1 MTSQLFQTIHLT
13 GFGIYSSV
21 VVFFTVY
28 ITFCR
33 LSKSRTPLTAVRR
46 YQWFGAILGLSM
58 GAIVFG
64 GAGLHY
70 GAAGGFGFPDTLA
83 SSQLPTKYGIFAVLW
98 VSSFHLEIWT
108 LQGVRSIDPTSELQ
122 VSEVSQDYNQA
133 ASRVSNQLIFNSALL
148 IAIAYLSCVG

>member
-1 MTSQLFQTIHLT
+1 
-13 GFGIYSSV
+13 
-21 VVFFTVY
+21 
-28 ITFCR
+28 
-33 LSKSRTPLTAVRR
+33 
-46 YQWFGAILGLSM
+46 M